1 MANPTS
7 NQVTTIL
14 GELAAGDDSAAHRL
28 LPLVYDELRQLASDH
43 MRRERVGHTLQ
54 PTALA
59 HEAFLR
65 LANLPHIQWRSR
77 AQFLAIAA
85 RAIRQILVDHARTRQ
100 ARKRGGDWLRI
111 TLGDQA
117 DWRSGSQLDTLALDD
132 ALNRL
137 AALSERQ
144 AQVVELRFFGGL
156 SVEETAH
163 VIGVSERTV
172 KGDWKVARAWLW
184 RELGEEAG
192 R

>member
-1 MANPTS
+1 MS
-7 NQVTTIL
+7 SSDVTQIL
-14 GELAAGDDSAAHRL
+14 HEVCNGHDSAVGRL
-28 LPLVYDELRQLASDH
+28 MPLVYDEMRALAETYLQQ
-43 MRRERVGHTLQ
+43 ERPGHTLSA
-54 PTALA
+54 TALV
-59 HEAFLR
+59 HEAYLR
-65 LANLPHIQWRSR
+65 LVDQREDQWQNR
-77 AQFLAIAA
+77 AHFFAIAA

-111 TLGDQA
+111 TLDEQV
-117 DWRSGSQLDTLALDD
+117 DWRSGSQLDTLVLDD

-184 RELGEEAG
+184 RDLGEEAG